1 MCGFNVFDQ
10 DSWLDSFVRRQS
22 SRLVKFY
29 TLESETN
36 KFDKSAS
43 QEYQWTVLKNGKSE
57 VLKHAQLCSRD
68 VLEQKKS
75 MGRALVMVGLLR
87 YKGLN
92 SNFGCAYI
100 FFMRQRFPLE
110 PNHK

>member
-1 MCGFNVFDQ
+1 MRGFNVFDE

-22 SRLVKFY
+22 PRLVKFY

-43 QEYQWTVLKNGKSE
+43 HEYRVTVLKNGKSE

-68 VLEQKKS
+68 VLEQKS
-75 MGRALVMVGLLR
+75 PWGG
-87 YKGLN
+87 
-92 SNFGCAYI
+92 
-100 FFMRQRFPLE
+100 
-110 PNHK
+110 H